1 MERIMTETFE
11 IAGGQGDYADLAK
24 DDLPPAAE
32 RLPTGAVK
40 AKKLTRSASIA
51 RKGDATGRLTDAL
64 EAKAFMPVAS
74 HPLLPAGGEAIAKMH
89 ESATH
94 PLPSP
99 NPPRKRRQKAKSTM
113 RESAIWRMPSD
124 DNSPGEAALFM
135 RESASPCT
143 PTGGSLSEIIDL
155 SKTRRQWQ
163 QASNRLY
170 LHALSM
176 CRSYCNGDK
185 GEAVKLYK
193 ATASGDDIRLH
204 SLIGPFIDDI
214 ERWDARIAVI
224 EKRILPLMKDIPIGD
239 YIAKTKGLGPMS
251 MATMISHTG
260 GFDQYATIAKLW
272 RRLGLAVSEDG
283 SARGSLIIPGIA
295 DYRPRRAAAY
305 VVGSG
310 LMKAGNPE
318 FRAVYD
324 REKLKALGKDWT
336 KARAH
341 NHAMRVGTKWA
352 IKQMWKAWEPK
363 P

>member
-1 MERIMTETFE
+1 MSENFE
-11 IAGGQGDYADLAK
+11 IAGGHVSYADLAIAG
-24 DDLPPAAE
+24 LPLAAE
-32 RLPTGAVK
+32 RLPSNAVK
-40 AKKLTRSASIA
+40 ANLPSRSAPIA
-51 RKGDATGRLTDAL
+51 RKGDATGHILGADK
-64 EAKAFMPVAS
+64 AKSRMPVAS
-74 HPLLPAGGEAIAKMH
+74 HPLETAGGEAEAKMH
-89 ESATH
+89 ESAIRR
-94 PLPSP
+94 LPSP
-99 NPPRKRRQKAKSTM
+99 NQPRKGRQKAESGM
-113 RESAIWRMPSD
+113 RESATPTVPSD
-124 DNSPGEAALFM
+124 DNSPGEAILCM
-135 RESASPCT
+135 RESATHSM

-176 CRSYCNGDK
+176 CRSYCAGDK

-193 ATASGDDIRLH
+193 ATASGEDIRLH
-204 SLIGPFIDDI
+204 SLIGPFIEDI

-239 YIAKTKGLGPMS
+239 YIAQTKGLGAMS

-260 GFDQYATIAKLW
+260 AFDQYDTIAKLW
-272 RRLGLAVSEDG
+272 KRLGLAVSEDG
-283 SARGSLIIPGIA
+283 SSRGSLIIPGIA
-295 DYRPRRAAAY
+295 DYRPRRASAY

-324 REKLKALGKDWT
+324 REKLKALGKGWT
-336 KARAH
+336 KARSH

-352 IKQMWKAWEPK
+352 IKAMWKAWEPR